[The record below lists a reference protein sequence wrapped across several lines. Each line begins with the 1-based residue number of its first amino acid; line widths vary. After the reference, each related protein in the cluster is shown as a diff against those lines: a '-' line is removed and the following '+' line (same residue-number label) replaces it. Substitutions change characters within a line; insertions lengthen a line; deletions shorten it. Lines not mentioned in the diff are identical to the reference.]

1 MVERNIIMAIPND
14 PVILFSYI
22 NTQLR
27 DKYPSLDSLCEDM
40 ELSKEEILKKLAS
53 VGFKYDEEN
62 NRFK

>member
-1 MVERNIIMAIPND
+1 MSIPND
-14 PVILFSYI
+14 PVILFSYL

-40 ELSKEEILKKLAS
+40 ELSKEEILQKLAA

>member
-1 MVERNIIMAIPND
+1 MFVMSIPND
-14 PVILFSYI
+14 PVILFSYL

-40 ELSKEEILKKLAS
+40 ELSKEDILKKLAA